1 MISGKAGFL
10 RLEKGRVEG
19 YGMSHEIPLGTDVT
33 IIGRPRT
40 PEDSEK
46 NTADV
51 RIRDDYISRG
61 HATIRYSFETGAFL
75 LQERDTGTK
84 NGTFLNGERI
94 EPGRPYPLEDGDF
107 VGLAKIGGEF
117 RVVFR
122 FRENAATLVDDQM
135 PAVVPS
141 SGLSI
146 DIRARRV
153 LMNGTEIP
161 LRRKEFDLLAFL
173 YVNRGKACS
182 KNEIAEG
189 VWVEEGGI
197 VSQETI
203 DTDVFRIRQRIE
215 PDPSHPRHVVTLPSY
230 GYRLDM

>member
-1 MISGKAGFL
+1 
-10 RLEKGRVEG
+10 
-19 YGMSHEIPLGTDVT
+19 
-33 IIGRPRT
+33 
-40 PEDSEK
+40 
-46 NTADV
+46 
-51 RIRDDYISRG
+51 
-61 HATIRYSFETGAFL
+61 
-75 LQERDTGTK
+75 
-84 NGTFLNGERI
+84 
-94 EPGRPYPLEDGDF
+94 
-107 VGLAKIGGEF
+107 
-117 RVVFR
+117 
-122 FRENAATLVDDQM
+122 
-135 PAVVPS
+135 
-141 SGLSI
+141 
-146 DIRARRV
+146 
-153 LMNGTEIP
+153 MNGTEIP